1 VPYAPHLEYWDR
13 PLREREPDKAERL
26 AVRTPDGL
34 TLFAQAAGRP
44 DAPAIVFI
52 HGYSQCHLAWR
63 RQMADPALLSGF
75 RLVACDLRGHGLSD
89 KPSGRERYREDRL
102 WADDLSAVMDAAGV
116 QRATLVAWSYAG
128 RTVADYVRA
137 YGQERIAA
145 VNYVAAITRAERR
158 FWGPALRHTAEMTT
172 DDLTANIRAS
182 RKFVHACFGARPLG
196 DEMDMTFA
204 YTMLVP
210 APVRAAVLA
219 RSRDEG
225 DLLPQLRVPVLVTHG
240 AMDRIILPAAGEYTA
255 AAVPGARLS
264 LYEGVGHSPF
274 FEDAPRF
281 NRELAELARAAA

>member
-1 VPYAPHLEYWDR
+1 
-13 PLREREPDKAERL
+13 
-26 AVRTPDGL
+26 
-34 TLFAQAAGRP
+34 
-44 DAPAIVFI
+44 
-52 HGYSQCHLAWR
+52 
-63 RQMADPALLSGF
+63 
-75 RLVACDLRGHGLSD
+75 
-89 KPSGRERYREDRL
+89 
-102 WADDLSAVMDAAGV
+102 
-116 QRATLVAWSYAG
+116 
-128 RTVADYVRA
+128 
-137 YGQERIAA
+137 
-145 VNYVAAITRAERR
+145 
-158 FWGPALRHTAEMTT
+158 MTT

-210 APVRAAVLA
+210 TPVRAAVLA

-281 NRELAELARAAA
+281 NRELAALARAAA